1 MKIIH
6 KASATLSILF
16 CIQMVSAQNLLNMD
30 DWIAGTNGPT
40 TNYHGYGPDTMNH
53 RVDVLGPFGQ
63 SVVAWQARPDA
74 TDGLNGG
81 MIHNGVVL
89 STNKTYR
96 VTYWV
101 RSEGSSNCKDGI
113 GFFGYKGSDGQ
124 RLTQYERLDGV
135 IHDWPKFSNVALSN
149 DKWLL
154 AVAYLHANDYTG
166 PELGGIYDPS
176 LVIGN
181 NLPSPSYV
189 ITSYKLPSSET
200 TLNTRAMTSLY
211 SCGEGDN
218 LYTYAP
224 RLEEVNGNEM
234 ALIEI
239 LTGTSGGGD
248 AQPPT
253 APTLSS
259 IGQTDTTT
267 DLSWTGATDDTAVTA
282 YRIYKDGVLEAPLG
296 NVSTYQV
303 TGLTAGTSYN
313 FTATAL
319 DAAGNES
326 SVSNAVSV
334 TTNSSGGGGSTV
346 WNEANSVASYTG
358 NVAVGTATVPNGY
371 QMAIDGKL
379 ITEEVKVQLS
389 GNWPDYVFSAE
400 YRLPTLEEV
409 QKHITEKGHLV
420 NIPSAS
426 EVEAE
431 GIELG
436 EMNKLLLEKIEEL
449 TLYILKMDKEI
460 KALKNKKQPQTKGM
474 KCLH

>member
-6 KASATLSILF
+6 KTSVTLSILF
-16 CIQMVSAQNLLNMD
+16 CIQIVTAQNLINMD
-30 DWIAGTNGPT
+30 DWVAGTNGPT

-53 RVDVLGPFGQ
+53 RVDILGPFGQ

-101 RSEGSSNCKDGI
+101 RSEGSSNCNDGI

-154 AVAYLHANDYTG
+154 AVAYLHTNDYTG

-176 LVIGN
+176 LVVGN

-189 ITSYKLPSSET
+189 TTSYKLPSSET

-211 SCGEGDN
+211 SCGVGDN

-224 RLEEVNGNEM
+224 RLEEVNGNEKP
-234 ALIEI
+234 LIEI

-248 AQPPT
+248 TQSPT

-259 IGQTDTTT
+259 IGQTDTTA
-267 DLSWTGATDDTAVTA
+267 DISWSGATDDTAVTA
-282 YRIYKDGVLEAPLG
+282 YKIYKDGTLEATLG
-296 NVSTYQV
+296 IVSTYQV

-326 SVSNAVSV
+326 PLSNAVSV
-334 TTNSSGGGGSTV
+334 TTNSSGGSGDGTV
-346 WNEANSVASYTG
+346 WTEANSVASYTG
-358 NVAVGTATVPNGY
+358 NVAVGTATVPSGY

-379 ITEEVKVQLS
+379 ISEEVKVQLS
-389 GNWPDYVFSAE
+389 GTWPDYVFAQG
-400 YRLPTLEEV
+400 YDLPTLEEV
-409 QKHITEKGHLV
+409 EQHIKEKGHLV
-420 NIPSAS
+420 NIPSAA
-426 EVEAE
+426 EVAAN
-431 GIELG
+431 GIEIG
-436 EMNKLLLEKIEEL
+436 HMNKLLLEKIEEL
-449 TLYILKMDKEI
+449 TLYILEQE
-460 KALKNKKQPQTKGM
+460 KKQKNLEKRIKTLERK
-474 KCLH
+474 